1 MSSVAAPS
9 SIAATFTSAYIVD
22 RKTDVIWFLAL
33 PYAAVA
39 IALLLREH
47 LPGESVAAIALWVT
61 VPHFFVT
68 WLRVYG
74 SPIEFNRWR
83 ERFVLGPVVIVLMA
97 YVAILYAPLTLV
109 LIFTLWDHQH
119 SLMQQHGLARIYDF
133 KAKAGTRSTKNFDL
147 AFNWIFFVNMLA
159 VSPLFSVIWVRM
171 VYELHIPISADTVLL
186 VQQISWT
193 IASAYLV
200 VYIGHIIWCVRH
212 GYTLNPLKYLF
223 LFSSYFLWYYASFTT
238 TYLLVYVIA
247 HRIMH
252 GAQYIV
258 VVYFYL
264 RNKLERTG
272 GDSAFL
278 AYLARPG
285 TLKAF
290 LLLCAAYAFV
300 FNALS
305 EGNARD
311 FGFGLIGFNTNYDLV
326 SYCLIASLG
335 VVHFYYDAFIW
346 KVRQKEVQ
354 EGL

>member
-147 AFNWIFFVNMLA
+147 AFNWIFFVNMRTFMLEPENDRRLVNINLTVAQEDIDLLA
-159 VSPLFSVIWVRM
+159 TLDPVGTPNNPSDEVLVPSDGAVISYRQHLKTWKEKGWCIDMETLNAKRQNMAFAIPCPDRRTSGNWVLSPVPLFPTA
-171 VYELHIPISADTVLL
+171 E
-186 VQQISWT
+186 
-193 IASAYLV
+193 
-200 VYIGHIIWCVRH
+200 
-212 GYTLNPLKYLF
+212 
-223 LFSSYFLWYYASFTT
+223 
-238 TYLLVYVIA
+238 
-247 HRIMH
+247 
-252 GAQYIV
+252 
-258 VVYFYL
+258 
-264 RNKLERTG
+264 
-272 GDSAFL
+272 
-278 AYLARPG
+278 
-285 TLKAF
+285 
-290 LLLCAAYAFV
+290 
-300 FNALS
+300 
-305 EGNARD
+305 
-311 FGFGLIGFNTNYDLV
+311 
-326 SYCLIASLG
+326 
-335 VVHFYYDAFIW
+335 
-346 KVRQKEVQ
+346 
-354 EGL
+354 